1 MVSEGWLSVLCV
13 TKTLLGLVF
22 GFNYC
27 LSYTCER
34 TLANAYGYN
43 ALSVGLVLLCLGIGE
58 ILTIWIVVVTN
69 FLSRECRWE
78 YNWRALV

>member
-1 MVSEGWLSVLCV
+1 MVSEGWLPVLYV
-13 TKTLLGLVF
+13 TKFLLGLVF

-34 TLANAYGYN
+34 TLANAYGFN

-58 ILTIWIVVVTN
+58 ILSIRIVVATN

-78 YNWRALV
+78 YNWWALV